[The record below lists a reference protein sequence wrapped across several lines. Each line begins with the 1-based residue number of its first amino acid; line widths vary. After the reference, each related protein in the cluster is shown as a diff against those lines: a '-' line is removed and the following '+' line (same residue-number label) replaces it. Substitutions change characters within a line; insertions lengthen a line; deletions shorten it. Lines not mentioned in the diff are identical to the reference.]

1 MRRGLVHVGVWAAA
15 TAVAVTLSWFGVHS
29 VLRRTAYGPPR
40 ALRIAAQTQPPAI
53 SSATHSPKP
62 VPKSPDPRRT
72 PTSVPSSVPAPPQPP
87 PGTPQATKTAADP
100 GAGNV
105 HGYTVAGGE
114 VVLDL
119 SATSAS
125 LVSATP
131 NAGWKMQLWASQPG
145 WLRVTFTSDSGTAA
159 SSVFCTWNG
168 HPPTVQSYEN

>member
-1 MRRGLVHVGVWAAA
+1 
-15 TAVAVTLSWFGVHS
+15 
-29 VLRRTAYGPPR
+29 
-40 ALRIAAQTQPPAI
+40 
-53 SSATHSPKP
+53 
-62 VPKSPDPRRT
+62 
-72 PTSVPSSVPAPPQPP
+72 VPAPPQRP
-87 PGTPQATKTAADP
+87 PGTPQATKTSADP

-105 HGYTVAGGE
+105 HGYTVAGGQ

-119 SATSAS
+119 GAASAS